1 MFEENI
7 SKKKDLNDDDL
18 NKFIILLSSYLFD
31 IKEKNLENKDAYEFK
46 INKIT
51 NIIKN
56 MKGEEQKKILNNLR
70 QNAKDDYSSELFEKI
85 KNKIDDFKDKI
96 LKVYKNPET
105 SEE

>member
-56 MKGEEQKKILNNLR
+56 MKGEEQKKILNNLK

>member
-96 LKVYKNPET
+96 LKVYKNQEI

>member
-1 MFEENI
+1 
-7 SKKKDLNDDDL
+7 
-18 NKFIILLSSYLFD
+18 
-31 IKEKNLENKDAYEFK
+31 
-46 INKIT
+46 
-51 NIIKN
+51 
-56 MKGEEQKKILNNLR
+56 MKGEEQKKILNNLK

>member
-1 MFEENI
+1 MNE
-7 SKKKDLNDDDL
+7 
-18 NKFIILLSSYLFD
+18 FIIVLSSYLFD

-56 MKGEEQKKILNNLR
+56 MKGEEQKKILNNLK

>member
-56 MKGEEQKKILNNLR
+56 MKGEEQKKILNNLK
-70 QNAKDDYSSELFEKI
+70 QNAKDDYSSELFEQI

>member
-56 MKGEEQKKILNNLR
+56 MKGEEQKRGVK
-70 QNAKDDYSSELFEKI
+70 EKKMI
-85 KNKIDDFKDKI
+85 
-96 LKVYKNPET
+96 
-105 SEE
+105 

>member
-1 MFEENI
+1 MA
-7 SKKKDLNDDDL
+7 
-18 NKFIILLSSYLFD
+18 ILLSSYLFD

-56 MKGEEQKKILNNLR
+56 MKGEEQKKILNNLK

>member
-1 MFEENI
+1 M
-7 SKKKDLNDDDL
+7 

-56 MKGEEQKKILNNLR
+56 MKGEEQKKILNNLK

>member
-1 MFEENI
+1 M
-7 SKKKDLNDDDL
+7 

-56 MKGEEQKKILNNLR
+56 MKGEEQKKILNNLK

-96 LKVYKNPET
+96 LKVYKNPEI